1 VSRGTAADVR
11 FSAASRLGL
20 GEVNDESSIV
30 SITLK
35 AREPLVVTAERIA
48 NFCIAVGETNPLY
61 VDAAVAAAGPH
72 RGIIAPPAFVAAFR
86 YADDV
91 FDSLP
96 AFAHGGLM
104 AGIDLELGAP
114 IRAGD
119 TIRVSS
125 ELKETYEKTGRSG
138 TMIFAVVRS
147 TLTNQKGEVV
157 AFVDHRMMN
166 RPKKSRG

>member
-1 VSRGTAADVR
+1 MADATGK
-11 FSAASRLGL
+11 SNITGS
-20 GEVNDESSIV
+20 
-30 SITLK
+30 TLK
-35 AREPLVVTAERIA
+35 VREPLVVTAERIA
-48 NFCIAVGETNPLY
+48 NFCIAVGETNSLY
-61 VDAAVAAAGPH
+61 LDPAAAGPH

-96 AFAHGGLM
+96 AFARGGLM

-119 TIRVSS
+119 SIHVSS
-125 ELKETYEKTGRSG
+125 VLKKTYEKTGRTG

-147 TLTNQKGEVV
+147 TLTNQKGELV
-157 AFVDHRMMN
+157 AYVDHRMMN
-166 RPKKSRG
+166 RPSKSSRR